1 MRLDPGGLVGLAAAK
16 ELLLKPAAERTVS
29 NMPRMY
35 VCEHQLELMLAAVK
49 AYKPAKDEELD
60 YQLLLEFL
68 EERSSESAIWDE
80 INPADI
86 PF

>member
-1 MRLDPGGLVGLAAAK
+1 
-16 ELLLKPAAERTVS
+16 
-29 NMPRMY
+29 MPKLY
-35 VCEHQLELMLAAVK
+35 VCEHQLERLTQTVK
-49 AYKPAKDEELD
+49 AYKPGKDEELD

-80 INPADI
+80 INPQDI